1 MELWVTEYQTKSLG
15 FSCKVRE
22 TLRTEQTEFQTL
34 AVVDTEQ
41 FGKMLLLD
49 GMVMTTDVDEFV
61 YHDMITQVALNV
73 HPNPK
78 KVLIIG
84 GGDGGALREVVN
96 HPNVEQ
102 GTLVEIDE
110 KVVIASKDFFPQLSC
125 TFSNAKSNVIIE
137 DGIAFVKK
145 HKNSFDVII
154 VDSTEPVGP
163 AVELFSQ
170 SFYQDVYDCLH
181 EDGILVAQTES
192 PFFNQ
197 DVIKMA
203 FGGIA
208 KVFPITK
215 LYLASIPT
223 YPSGLWSFTIGSKKY
238 DPEVI
243 NFKADLN
250 CKYYSP
256 EVHEAAFKLPPF
268 VKQIINSIG
277 E

>member
-1 MELWVTEYQTKSLG
+1 MELWFTEYQTKALG
-15 FSCKVRE
+15 FSCKINK
-22 TLRTEQTEFQTL
+22 TLKTEQSEFQTL
-34 AVVDTEQ
+34 AVIETEQ

-49 GMVMTTDVDEFV
+49 GMVMTTDADEYV
-61 YHDMITQVALNV
+61 YHEMITQVALNA

-78 KVLIIG
+78 RVLIIG

-96 HPNVEQ
+96 HPLVEK

-110 KVVIASKDFFPQLSC
+110 RVTIASQEFFPQLACS
-125 TFSNAKSNVIIE
+125 FEHEKAEVII
-137 DGIAFVKK
+137 DNGINYVKE

-163 AVELFSQ
+163 AVELFSS
-170 SFYQDVYDCLH
+170 SFYGQVYECLH
-181 EDGILVAQTES
+181 EDGILVVQSES

-197 DVIKMA
+197 DVIQMA
-203 FGGIA
+203 YGGIA

-243 NFKADLN
+243 HNKPELN
-250 CKYYSP
+250 SKYYSYD
-256 EVHEAAFKLPPF
+256 VHQAAFKLPPF
-268 VKQIINSIG
+268 VKDIIKG